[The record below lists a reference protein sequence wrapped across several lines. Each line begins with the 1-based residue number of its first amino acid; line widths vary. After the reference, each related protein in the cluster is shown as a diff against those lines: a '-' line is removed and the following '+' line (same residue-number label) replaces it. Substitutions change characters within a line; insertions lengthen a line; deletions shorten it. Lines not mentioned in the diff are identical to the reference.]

1 MGVMFSSPNNLCC
14 CGFAWGSSSSDPDEE
29 ALLRN
34 QPYGYGTTS
43 NGANG
48 PYDAVQE
55 QLKEHERRLQARDQ
69 ELRGI
74 VASTN
79 DKLIDISMISNS
91 GIVVQ
96 KSDLYTEDMD
106 EEENDDDNSD
116 DDNEEDDNDN
126 DNDSNNGGDD
136 PNTTNLIVQEHQGVG
151 SDTADNSSNNNCN
164 SKLEVSTESDT
175 VPNFTI
181 LTEEEV
187 TPEMKQTLTEIHEI
201 IMDRIIKQIA
211 IEAPQD
217 LIVAF

>member
-1 MGVMFSSPNNLCC
+1 MGVIFSSPNNLCC

-34 QPYGYGTTS
+34 QSYGYGTTN

-55 QLKEHERRLQARDQ
+55 QIREHERRLQARDQ

-74 VASTN
+74 VTSTN

-106 EEENDDDNSD
+106 EGDNDDDNSD
-116 DDNEEDDNDN
+116 DDNED
-126 DNDSNNGGDD
+126 NNGGDE
-136 PNTTNLIVQEHQGVG
+136 PNTTNPIVQEHQGGG
-151 SDTADNSSNNNCN
+151 SDIVDNSSNNNCN
-164 SKLEVSTESDT
+164 SKLEASTESDT
-175 VPNFTI
+175 MPNFTI

-187 TPEMKQTLTEIHEI
+187 TLEMKQTLTEIHES
-201 IMDRIIKQIA
+201 IMDQIIKQIA